1 MSTRGCRRPHGGRDV
16 ACPLSLTGVPD
27 GRVGSAPF
35 DSAGGCLEELTAE
48 YELPVARMHH
58 TAARPGS
65 PHFICRAAPSQPPKN
80 APLNLSRYPGIDIKT
95 GRGSVIVAP
104 GSIINGRPYEV
115 VSATELALPPPP
127 WLSEIQEADQY
138 PRQLR
143 FGPNIPFTE
152 RTFDVK
158 DGVIDRVSVRHVA
171 R

>member
-1 MSTRGCRRPHGGRDV
+1 M
-16 ACPLSLTGVPD
+16 SLTGVPD
-27 GRVGSAPF
+27 GRVGSAPS
-35 DSAGGCLEELTAE
+35 DSAGGYLEELTAE
-48 YELPVARMHH
+48 YELPIARMHH

-65 PHFICRAAPSQPPKN
+65 PHFICRADPSRPPKN
-80 APLNLSRYPGIDIKT
+80 APLNPSRYPGIDIKI
-95 GRGSVIVAP
+95 GRGSMIVAP

-115 VSATELALPPPP
+115 VSATELTLAPP

-143 FGPNIPFTE
+143 FGPNTLFTE

>member
-1 MSTRGCRRPHGGRDV
+1 M
-16 ACPLSLTGVPD
+16 SLTGVPD

-115 VSATELALPPPP
+115 VSATELALPRYLFRGPARGPLASGP
-127 WLSEIQEADQY
+127 GMTVAPCRWDDLGVVSPGPRGAVGDADQRSDHR
-138 PRQLR
+138 PAGR
-143 FGPNIPFTE
+143 N
-152 RTFDVK
+152 
-158 DGVIDRVSVRHVA
+158 A
-171 R
+171 RPCPGGRSA